1 MLLSHKTDIQLNTTE
16 SNIVGHMCYA
26 ASKLW
31 NVCNYERRNF
41 KELGMAHYP
50 DWYDQKARLKGNM
63 WFKSLPSQTAQE
75 VCKLVDKSWKSFY
88 ALIKSKGIQNP
99 KPPRFKQSGMT
110 ITYMQNAIVHVSG
123 SKRVRLSLPKQ
134 LKEYL
139 KHTYD
144 IGDNYLYLEN
154 KIFQNTDVI
163 KQIKIY
169 PPDRK
174 NVCQVIVIYDV
185 KDVEKMQDNG
195 HYLSIDL
202 GLHNLI
208 TCYDSAG
215 TSFILGRKYLEIS
228 QKYDKEIA
236 RLGHQWNS
244 CQSAGGIKYPKPSKH
259 MLKVYKKKRNCI
271 HDYLHKVTRAVVNY
285 CKANDIHTV
294 IIGDITNIRRN
305 KNLGKVTNQKLH
317 APQVTKEYAKKCNRT
332 NRGLYKV
339 FYLKQS
345 PKFLEISNALCYIEY
360 KERHLLEQMPFSS
373 DSIHSKSGCSQVCIF
388 SYEHSLTCLP
398 TGRAFLFLLI
408 ISLIEKGKKRNNQTT
423 KRHQQS

>member
-271 HDYLHKVTRAVVNY
+271 HDYIHKVTRAVVNY

-398 TGRAFLFLLI
+398 TGKAFLFLLI

>member
-16 SNIVGHMCYA
+16 SNIVGHICYA

-41 KELGMAHYP
+41 KELGMVHYP

-144 IGDNYLYLEN
+144 ICDNYLYLEN

-169 PPDRK
+169 PPDQK

-202 GLHNLI
+202 GLHNLM

-271 HDYLHKVTRAVVNY
+271 HDYLHKVTRWIAEYCRKEDIRCVV
-285 CKANDIHTV
+285 V
-294 IIGDITNIRRN
+294 GDIRNIRKEN
-305 KNLGKVTNQKLH
+305 DMGHKTNQKLH
-317 APQVTKEYAKKCNRT
+317 ELTYNKLYIMLEYKLKRYGIRFTKQEESYTSQCSPLSPEVGKRYAEPSKRKE
-332 NRGLYKV
+332 RGLYREGNRTYNADAVGAYNILRKYHSVSGVKRELSVTGLKTPEIIKV
-339 FYLKQS
+339 
-345 PKFLEISNALCYIEY
+345 A
-360 KERHLLEQMPFSS
+360 
-373 DSIHSKSGCSQVCIF
+373 V
-388 SYEHSLTCLP
+388 
-398 TGRAFLFLLI
+398 
-408 ISLIEKGKKRNNQTT
+408 
-423 KRHQQS
+423 

>member
-31 NVCNYERRNF
+31 NVCNYERHNF
-41 KELGMAHYP
+41 KELGMVHYP

-144 IGDNYLYLEN
+144 ICDNYLYLEN

-169 PPDRK
+169 PPDQK
-174 NVCQVIVIYDV
+174 NVCQIIVIYDV

-202 GLHNLI
+202 GLHNLM

-244 CQSAGGIKYPKPSKH
+244 CQSAGGIKYLKPSKH

-317 APQVTKEYAKKCNRT
+317 ALPYAKIYGMLEYKLAMHGITLAKQTEEYSSQCSPHAPQVTKKYAKKCNRT
-332 NRGLYKV
+332 NRGLYKDQLSV
-339 FYLKQS
+339 YNADAVGAYNIMRKYFAGCGKEKKISVTGLSS
-345 PKFLEISNALCYIEY
+345 P
-360 KERHLLEQMPFSS
+360 
-373 DSIHSKSGCSQVCIF
+373 
-388 SYEHSLTCLP
+388 
-398 TGRAFLFLLI
+398 LI
-408 ISLIEKGKKRNNQTT
+408 IKVAV
-423 KRHQQS
+423 

>member
-185 KDVEKMQDNG
+185 KDVEKCRITDTIYQ
-195 HYLSIDL
+195 
-202 GLHNLI
+202 LI
-208 TCYDSAG
+208 WVST
-215 TSFILGRKYLEIS
+215 I
-228 QKYDKEIA
+228 
-236 RLGHQWNS
+236 
-244 CQSAGGIKYPKPSKH
+244 
-259 MLKVYKKKRNCI
+259 
-271 HDYLHKVTRAVVNY
+271 
-285 CKANDIHTV
+285 
-294 IIGDITNIRRN
+294 
-305 KNLGKVTNQKLH
+305 
-317 APQVTKEYAKKCNRT
+317 
-332 NRGLYKV
+332 
-339 FYLKQS
+339 
-345 PKFLEISNALCYIEY
+345 
-360 KERHLLEQMPFSS
+360 
-373 DSIHSKSGCSQVCIF
+373 
-388 SYEHSLTCLP
+388 
-398 TGRAFLFLLI
+398 
-408 ISLIEKGKKRNNQTT
+408 
-423 KRHQQS
+423 

>member
-1 MLLSHKTDIQLNTTE
+1 MNMLSWIQKTVFAFSGLSRSLKQTFSIRSTDRFTLLCC
-16 SNIVGHMCYA
+16 MCNVSQFLFLAPDA
-26 ASKLW
+26 AGILRYKKDFLSEVLTFI
-31 NVCNYERRNF
+31 YF
-41 KELGMAHYP
+41 KISIEKDFNETRGIRTP
-50 DWYDQKARLKGNM
+50 DN
-63 WFKSLPSQTAQE
+63 
-75 VCKLVDKSWKSFY
+75 
-88 ALIKSKGIQNP
+88 LIKSKGIQNP

-244 CQSAGGIKYPKPSKH
+244 CQSAGGIKYPKPSRH

-317 APQVTKEYAKKCNRT
+317 ALPYAKIYGMLEYKLAMHGITLAKQTEEYSSQCSPHAPQVTKEYAKKCNRT
-332 NRGLYKV
+332 SRGLYKDQLSV
-339 FYLKQS
+339 YNADAVGAYNIMRKYFAGCGKEKKISVTGLSS
-345 PKFLEISNALCYIEY
+345 P
-360 KERHLLEQMPFSS
+360 
-373 DSIHSKSGCSQVCIF
+373 
-388 SYEHSLTCLP
+388 
-398 TGRAFLFLLI
+398 LI
-408 ISLIEKGKKRNNQTT
+408 IKVAV
-423 KRHQQS
+423 

>member
-1 MLLSHKTDIQLNTTE
+1 
-16 SNIVGHMCYA
+16 
-26 ASKLW
+26 
-31 NVCNYERRNF
+31 
-41 KELGMAHYP
+41 
-50 DWYDQKARLKGNM
+50 
-63 WFKSLPSQTAQE
+63 
-75 VCKLVDKSWKSFY
+75 
-88 ALIKSKGIQNP
+88 
-99 KPPRFKQSGMT
+99 MT
-110 ITYMQNAIVHVSG
+110 ITYMQNAIVHVPG
-123 SKRVRLSLPKQ
+123 SKRVRLSLSKQ

-144 IGDNYLYLEN
+144 ICDNYLYLEN

-169 PPDRK
+169 PPDQK

-202 GLHNLI
+202 GLHNLM
-208 TCYDSAG
+208 TCYDSVG

-294 IIGDITNIRRN
+294 IIGDITNIRKN

-317 APQVTKEYAKKCNRT
+317 GLPYAKIYGMLEYKLAMHGITLAKQTEEYSSQCSPHAQQVTKEYAKKCNRT
-332 NRGLYKV
+332 NRGLYKDKLSV
-339 FYLKQS
+339 YNADAVGAYNIMKKYFARCGKEKKISVTGLSS
-345 PKFLEISNALCYIEY
+345 P
-360 KERHLLEQMPFSS
+360 
-373 DSIHSKSGCSQVCIF
+373 
-388 SYEHSLTCLP
+388 
-398 TGRAFLFLLI
+398 LI
-408 ISLIEKGKKRNNQTT
+408 IKVAV
-423 KRHQQS
+423 

>member
-398 TGRAFLFLLI
+398 TGKAFLFLLI

>member
-41 KELGMAHYP
+41 KELGMVHYP

-202 GLHNLI
+202 GLHSSGFRRLDRKKFQRKRMRFFWEEAI
-208 TCYDSAG
+208 RSCVPG
-215 TSFILGRKYLEIS
+215 SFQKMSPCAIPSGRQLKMVC
-228 QKYDKEIA
+228 
-236 RLGHQWNS
+236 RPW
-244 CQSAGGIKYPKPSKH
+244 QSAAG
-259 MLKVYKKKRNCI
+259 LCI
-271 HDYLHKVTRAVVNY
+271 CMN
-285 CKANDIHTV
+285 
-294 IIGDITNIRRN
+294 
-305 KNLGKVTNQKLH
+305 
-317 APQVTKEYAKKCNRT
+317 P
-332 NRGLYKV
+332 
-339 FYLKQS
+339 
-345 PKFLEISNALCYIEY
+345 
-360 KERHLLEQMPFSS
+360 
-373 DSIHSKSGCSQVCIF
+373 
-388 SYEHSLTCLP
+388 
-398 TGRAFLFLLI
+398 
-408 ISLIEKGKKRNNQTT
+408 
-423 KRHQQS
+423 

>member
-41 KELGMAHYP
+41 KELGMVHYP

-63 WFKSLPSQTAQE
+63 LFKSLPSQTAQE

-134 LKEYL
+134 LKEHL

-144 IGDNYLYLEN
+144 ICDNYLYLEN

-169 PPDRK
+169 PPEQK

-202 GLHNLI
+202 GLHNLM

-228 QKYDKEIA
+228 WKYDKEIA

-317 APQVTKEYAKKCNRT
+317 ALPYAKIYGMLEYKLAMHGITLAKQTEEYSSQCSPHAPQVTKEYAKKCNRT
-332 NRGLYKV
+332 NRGLYKDQLSV
-339 FYLKQS
+339 YNADAVGAYNIMRKYFAGCGKEKKISVTGLSS
-345 PKFLEISNALCYIEY
+345 P
-360 KERHLLEQMPFSS
+360 
-373 DSIHSKSGCSQVCIF
+373 
-388 SYEHSLTCLP
+388 
-398 TGRAFLFLLI
+398 LI
-408 ISLIEKGKKRNNQTT
+408 IKVAV
-423 KRHQQS
+423 